1 MSRYCWYPK
10 WYPSFAKTRQEHES
24 HHVTCYLYSLY
35 AIHFRCGPSF
45 GEGQALKT
53 LREAFQKGYP
63 PEDAENDPELK
74 DLRARPAFTNLVKEF
89 GGKK

>member
-1 MSRYCWYPK
+1 VDFIY
-10 WYPSFAKTRQEHES
+10 TQGVVE
-24 HHVTCYLYSLY
+24 
-35 AIHFRCGPSF
+35 AIVGRT
-45 GEGQALKT
+45 EEALKT

-63 PEDAENDPELK
+63 PEDAENDLELK